1 MKKVNKKLLYIIS
14 ILLIIVSSGIIL
26 QSSVSAFD
34 VARAE
39 NLYVNQCANCHRKD
53 GTGVKRVYPPLKNA
67 DYIRNGNTVEL
78 LRGML
83 FGRSGRIVVNGY
95 TYNGVMTTEIDNNL
109 SDNDIA
115 LILNYVYV
123 KLNDITDRPVTEK
136 DVKEARKLGKLPPHK

>member
-1 MKKVNKKLLYIIS
+1 MKKTNRKYIYILS
-14 ILLIIVSSGIIL
+14 ILLIILTSGIIWQL
-26 QSSVSAFD
+26 SVSAFD

>member
-1 MKKVNKKLLYIIS
+1 MKKAYRKYLYILS
-14 ILLIIVSSGIIL
+14 ILLIILTSEIIW
-26 QSSVSAFD
+26 QSSVSGFD

-39 NLYVNQCANCHRKD
+39 NLYLNQCANCHRKD

-109 SDNDIA
+109 SDSDIA

-123 KLNDITDRPVTEK
+123 KLNDIIDRPVTEK

>member
-1 MKKVNKKLLYIIS
+1 MKRNRNKYLLFTFAS
-14 ILLIIVSSGIIL
+14 LLILAIVISWQASL
-26 QSSVSAFD
+26 SAFD

-39 NLYVNQCANCHRKD
+39 NLYITQCSNCHRKD
-53 GTGVKRVYPPLKNA
+53 GSGVKRVYPPLKNA
-67 DYIRNGNTVEL
+67 DYIRNGNTIEL

-83 FGRSGRIVVNGY
+83 FGRSGRIIVNGY

-109 SDNDIA
+109 SDNDVA

-123 KLNDITDRPVTEK
+123 ILNNITDRMVTEK

>member
-1 MKKVNKKLLYIIS
+1 MRIKFSYIAIS
-14 ILLIIVSSGIIL
+14 TIILLIIGLFWLSS
-26 QSSVSAFD
+26 QSTLSAFD
-34 VARAE
+34 VAKAE
-39 NLYVNQCANCHRKD
+39 NLYINQCANCHRKD
-53 GTGVKRVYPPLKNA
+53 GSGVKRVYPPLKNA
-67 DYIRNGNTVEL
+67 DYVKNGNNIEL

-115 LILNYVYV
+115 LILNYVLV
-123 KLNDITDRPVTEK
+123 KLNDITDRIVTEK